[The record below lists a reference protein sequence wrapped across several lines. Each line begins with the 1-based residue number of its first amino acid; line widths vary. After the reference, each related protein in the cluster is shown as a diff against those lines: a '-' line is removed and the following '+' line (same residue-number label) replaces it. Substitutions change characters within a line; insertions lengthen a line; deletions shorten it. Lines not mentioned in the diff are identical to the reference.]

1 MTTAPLDSED
11 AKLVTL
17 ARASRVRTSAR
28 EGAAVRDSDGRTYVA
43 CTVDLAS
50 LHVSALSLAV
60 ATAVSS
66 GAQGV
71 EAAAVVTDVAEVS
84 DADLS
89 AVRDLGGD
97 GLPVHRADADGV
109 VQATIST

>member
-1 MTTAPLDSED
+1 MPEPTLSDED

-17 ARASRVRTSAR
+17 ARSSRARNRSR
-28 EGAAVRDSDGRTYVA
+28 EGAAVRDQDGRTYVA